1 MDRIDKYLI
10 NEKKYDIKG
19 FLKDLDKS
27 DFYELKDHFYNVK
40 DHLVALYE
48 EMNKY
53 PELRDEA
60 SWAKKA
66 NDMFSKI
73 TLGKYL

>member
-1 MDRIDKYLI
+1 MRIVNKYLT
-10 NEKKYDIKG
+10 EKKYDVKG
-19 FLKDLDKS
+19 FLKDLDKK
-27 DFYELKDHFYNVK
+27 DFTTLKDHFYGVK
-40 DHLVALYE
+40 DHINELFN

-60 SWAKKA
+60 SWVKKA